1 MMLPCFPDH
10 DAGILEATTVGS
22 DIIDPDFGGS
32 KVPSL
37 AELDDFET
45 ILQAKPD
52 TIKLIAAAAA
62 GLPNIVFPT
71 PAPGLQPD
79 QPTAYVIMLPV
90 PVSQVCDALYRG
102 IDAYGRQ
109 R

>member
-1 MMLPCFPDH
+1 MLPCFP

-22 DIIDPDFGGS
+22 DIIDPVFGGS
-32 KVPSL
+32 KAPSL

-52 TIKLIAAAAA
+52 TIKLIAAA

-71 PAPGLQPD
+71 PAPGLP
-79 QPTAYVIMLPV
+79 PTAYVIMLPV
-90 PVSQVCDALYRG
+90 PVSQVCDSLSESRY
-102 IDAYGRQ
+102 
-109 R
+109 